1 MFSKPSVFVLF
12 GLATSALATVYI
24 TDPVGSTVWNAGDTV
39 TVSWQDDGSSPSL
52 EAFGAAKFAIAVG
65 NSLQQTTL
73 QVIAENVDVATTS
86 TLQFVPSANIGA
98 PSDQYFIR
106 VDSNE
111 LKDATNSQYPA
122 LSFSAKFTID
132 GLSGSFNTSV
142 QAQID
147 GQSTAPLAGA
157 STSASGSKSAS
168 SGASTTKAVSS
179 TSKAASAST
188 TASGTAKATSSGTAT
203 RSGSAASS
211 SSTGN
216 SAVVATTSNPKLWL
230 SVALAAAFGF
240 VVC

>member
-39 TVSWQDDGSSPSL
+39 TVSWQDDGASPTL

-73 QVIAENVDVATTS
+73 QVIAENVNVATTS
-86 TLQFVPSANIGA
+86 SLQFVPSANIGA
-98 PSDQYFIR
+98 TSDQYFIR
-106 VDSNE
+106 VDSNG
-111 LKDATNSQYPA
+111 LKDANNSQYPA
-122 LSFSAKFTID
+122 LAFSAKFTIE
-132 GLSGSFNTSV
+132 GLSGSFNSSV

-157 STSASGSKSAS
+157 STSASASASHS
-168 SGASTTKAVSS
+168 SGATT
-179 TSKAASAST
+179 TKAASAST
-188 TASGTAKATSSGTAT
+188 TGAVKASSSGTAT
-203 RSGSAASS
+203 KTGSAASS

-216 SAVVATTSNPKLWL
+216 NATSSNPKIWL
-230 SVALAAAFGF
+230 SVALAAAFGL